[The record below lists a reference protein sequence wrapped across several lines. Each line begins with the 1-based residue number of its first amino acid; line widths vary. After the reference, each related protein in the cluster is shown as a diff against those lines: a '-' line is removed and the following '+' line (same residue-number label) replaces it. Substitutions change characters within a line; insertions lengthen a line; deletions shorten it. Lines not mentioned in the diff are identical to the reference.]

1 MALGVPNIAVAGVA
15 IRPDVSGFKRKLEQS
30 LPAPLA
36 AAGAAAGGVLV
47 ASLGAAIGSAK
58 VFGGFETTL
67 ARIVGLV
74 GIAKGEVDKMGESLK
89 ELGPAVGIGPD
100 KLAEALFFVTSAG
113 LRGADAM
120 ETVEA
125 AAKASAAGLG
135 EIADIADAA
144 TSAMNAYGSE
154 TLGASEATDVL
165 VATVREGKLEAS
177 SLAGA
182 IGRVIPIASEAGI
195 SFNEVGAAIAAMSR
209 TGLDAN
215 EAITALRGLLATIVN
230 PTAQARDTLAEFGL
244 SAQILRDTV
253 REGGLLEVMQLM
265 TDRFGDNADA
275 LNTVIPNVRA
285 VTGFLSLMGQNAE
298 STVDIFRNLEDVTG
312 ITDEALAAVADTTEF
327 RVNQQFARLKT
338 ELIDVGAD
346 AAPAMVDAMIAFTD
360 VAVEVLPALVAIGT
374 QLLQFAGDTIPPAVS
389 GISELGLAWGFL
401 AESFQE
407 RNIFGDP
414 ESDANDFNKLL
425 FNVSKDIT
433 ARHIPPV
440 LALANRLVQFSGS
453 LTLTSEGLGTLQRL
467 AGLNSEEMGI
477 LGQQLLRAAQ
487 SGQEIGFTTQEL
499 LDLFGEFPGVAQQFA
514 ISAAGSD
521 VRFIAM
527 AASAEEARL
536 AIEGVDDVDIDFAI
550 VEEELT
556 GLAKKFAEAIAE
568 GTGLRDVLL
577 GIADPVFAAV
587 DSFDQY
593 QETLEEVDKDGKRT
607 SRETLELGKAALVMA
622 ASFEAAG
629 VNTSEALQVIS
640 AATGLSI
647 GEVIALLDDIGI
659 QIDGSGIGTDIGDGI
674 IEGID
679 GLAERLLAAI
689 NGEIDTALGG
699 VRIHNLIESPSRLWA
714 DAVGL
719 PISEGIAMGISG
731 GGAAIQAALASSIP
745 VPSAQPLQ
753 GRSFRGG
760 DVTIINPNTTDLA
773 RDLERANAIQA
784 THFIGRD
791 LVGIE

>member
-36 AAGAAAGGVLV
+36 AAGAAAGGILV

-120 ETVEA
+120 ATVEA

-144 TSAMNAYGSE
+144 TSAMNAYGAE

-215 EAITALRGLLATIVN
+215 EAVTALRGLLATIVN

-244 SAQILRDTV
+244 TAEKLRATV

-285 VTGFLSLMGQNAE
+285 VTGFLSLMGTNAQ
-298 STVDIFRNLEDVTG
+298 STVDIFENLSDVTG

-327 RVNQQFARLKT
+327 KVNQQFARLKS

-346 AAPAMVDAMIAFTD
+346 AAPAMVDALTAFAT

-374 QLLQFAGDTIPPAVS
+374 ELLQLAGDVLPPVTS
-389 GISELGLAWGFL
+389 GAKEVGFAWGFL
-401 AESFQE
+401 ADSLREDIPFRLLRAE
-407 RNIFGDP
+407 TD
-414 ESDANDFNKLL
+414 DFKKVL
-425 FNVSKDIT
+425 FNLSKDIT
-433 ARHIPPV
+433 ARNIPGIK
-440 LALANRLVQFSGS
+440 AFANRLVQFSGRVEFTKDRLS
-453 LTLTSEGLGTLQRL
+453 DMQRL
-467 AGLNSEEMGI
+467 AGLNATEMGRV
-477 LGQQLLRAAQ
+477 GQQFLVAAEA
-487 SGQEIGFTTQEL
+487 GQDVGFTMSEIL
-499 LDLFGEFPGVAQQFA
+499 ALFGEFPGVAQQFSL
-514 ISAAGSD
+514 SAAGSD
-521 VRFIAM
+521 ERFKAM
-527 AASAEEARL
+527 AVAADQAKV
-536 AIEGVDDVDIDFAI
+536 AIGGVDDVDVDFAI

-556 GLAKKFAEAIAE
+556 GLAKKFAEAITE

-577 GIADPVFAAV
+577 GIANPVFAAV
-587 DSFDQY
+587 DAFDSY
-593 QETLEEVDKDGKRT
+593 NETLEEVDKDGKRT
-607 SRETLELGKAALVMA
+607 ARETLELGRAALVMS

-629 VNTSEALQVIS
+629 EDTSEALQVIS
-640 AATGLSI
+640 AATGLGI

-674 IEGID
+674 ILGID

-689 NGEIDTALGG
+689 NGEIDSALGG

-719 PISEGIAMGISG
+719 PISEGIALGISS

-760 DVTIINPNTTDLA
+760 DVTIINPTTSDLA